1 MNGLAGS
8 VTEFKYLNN
17 AISVAYVKLNNNIA
31 GLVGRQLDE
40 TARQHHWVPLGTV
53 KRGLVSLKTGNSDHS
68 KNTVSFNTAI
78 HFLFL
83 GHDSSQSTRS
93 QFG

>member
-17 AISVAYVKLNNNIA
+17 AISVVYVKLNNNIA

-40 TARQHHWVPLGTV
+40 TARQHHWVP
-53 KRGLVSLKTGNSDHS
+53 
-68 KNTVSFNTAI
+68 
-78 HFLFL
+78 
-83 GHDSSQSTRS
+83 
-93 QFG
+93 